1 MNINEFIAKFAEEL
15 EIEDAESLAAE
26 TEFRQLEEW
35 SSLSVMVFI
44 AFADEIFG
52 KQIGDKQIA
61 DCKTIQDLY
70 NLVTA

>member
-1 MNINEFIAKFAEEL
+1 MSINDFITSFAEEI
-15 EIEDAESLAAE
+15 EIEKADEL
-26 TEFRQLEEW
+26 TPDTQFRDLEEW

-44 AFADEIFG
+44 AFADENFG

>member
-1 MNINEFIAKFAEEL
+1 MDINEFIAKFAEEI
-15 EIEDAESLAAE
+15 EIENAE
-26 TEFRQLEEW
+26 TLTPDTAFRDLDEW

-44 AFADEIFG
+44 AFADENFG

>member
-1 MNINEFIAKFAEEL
+1 MNNNEFITRFAEEI
-15 EIEDAESLAAE
+15 EIENAGDL
-26 TEFRQLEEW
+26 TPNTQFRDLEEW

-44 AFADEIFG
+44 AFADENFG

>member
-1 MNINEFIAKFAEEL
+1 MNINEFITKFAEEL
-15 EIEDAESLAAE
+15 EIENAETLVAE

-44 AFADEIFG
+44 AFADENFE

>member
-15 EIEDAESLAAE
+15 EIENAESLAAE

-44 AFADEIFG
+44 AIADENFG

-61 DCKTIQDLY
+61 ECKTIQDLY

>member
-1 MNINEFIAKFAEEL
+1 MNINEFITKFAEEI
-15 EIEDAESLAAE
+15 EIENAGELTPD
-26 TEFRQLEEW
+26 TQFRDLGEW

-44 AFADEIFG
+44 AFADENFG

>member
-1 MNINEFIAKFAEEL
+1 MNINEFITKFAEEI
-15 EIEDAESLAAE
+15 EIENAGDL
-26 TEFRQLEEW
+26 TPDTQFRDLEEW

-52 KQIGDKQIA
+52 KEIGDKQIA